1 MGEANDGRWA
11 VGPIRRIW
19 SGRRRGAA
27 EDLPAPADVPAPE
40 DIAVRDI
47 AAAEAADRLPAPDP
61 EPFDPQPPPRF
72 NLAAIRLAALGL
84 ALVLTIALTMA
95 ALFVGGPPSVAQLRA
110 QAGVDGWSELTV
122 GVKDDQPGVAY
133 WNPETEDWSGF
144 DIDVAYMI
152 AEDLGFRRAE
162 VKFFAIESEDRVRMQ
177 ATDPGGKRVPV
188 RMVIASYSITPER
201 VATPGVR
208 FSAPY
213 LYTEQSVITLKGV
226 PPISSLDDLDGR
238 TVCTLSASTSEA
250 APGRAGATVR
260 RKNQVSECFAA
271 LRRREV
277 DAVSTDAAIL
287 AGYKTEFPAE
297 FEHRDLGMDTIEAW
311 GVNAGENEALRDLVD
326 LTLYRSL
333 KDPADDRW
341 EVAYRQ
347 HFAAQE
353 KANRDAPI
361 AQAQQPD
368 VPRPD
373 VRQLPWENVLP

>member
-1 MGEANDGRWA
+1 MGEASGGRTP
-11 VGPIRRIW
+11 VELGRRIW
-19 SGRRRGAA
+19 PLRRRRAA
-27 EDLPAPADVPAPE
+27 EDFPAAEPAPE

-61 EPFDPQPPPRF
+61 EPFDPQPPARF
-72 NLAAIRLAALGL
+72 DLAAIRLAALGL
-84 ALVLTIALTMA
+84 ALVLTIAITMA

-110 QAGVDGWSELTV
+110 EAGVDGWSELTV

-133 WNPETEDWSGF
+133 HDPVDDTWSGF

-152 AEDLGFRRAE
+152 AEDLGFHRAE

-177 ATDPGGKRVPV
+177 ATDPSGKRVQV

-213 LYTEQSVITLKGV
+213 LYTEQSVITLKGEQ
-226 PPISSLDDLDGR
+226 PISSLDDLDGR

-260 RKNQVSECFAA
+260 RKNRVSECFAA
-271 LRRREV
+271 LRKREV

-287 AGYKTEFPAE
+287 AGYKYEYPAE
-297 FEHRDLGMDTIEAW
+297 FDHWDLGMDAIEAW

-347 HFAAQE
+347 HLAAQVP
-353 KANRDAPI
+353 KNADVPI

>member
-1 MGEANDGRWA
+1 VDEANGGRSVA
-11 VGPIRRIW
+11 GPLRRIW
-19 SGRRRGAA
+19 PVRRRGAA
-27 EDLPAPADVPAPE
+27 DDLPAPPDIAAPE

-61 EPFDPQPPPRF
+61 EPYEDPPPRI

-95 ALFVGGPPSVAQLRA
+95 RLFVGGPPSVAELRA
-110 QAGVDGWSELTV
+110 EAGVDGWAKITV
-122 GVKDDQPGVAY
+122 GVKDDQPGIAS
-133 WNPETEDWSGF
+133 WDPEHAWSGF
-144 DIDVAYMI
+144 DIDIAYMI

-162 VKFFAIESEDRVRMQ
+162 VEFFAIESEDRVRMQ
-177 ATDPGGKRVPV
+177 ATDSEGKRVPV
-188 RMVIASYSITPER
+188 QMVIASYSITPER
-201 VATPGVR
+201 AALPGVR

-213 LYTEQSVITLKGV
+213 LYTEQSVITLKGGQ
-226 PPISSLDDLDGR
+226 PISSLDDLDGR

-260 RKNQVSECFAA
+260 RKNRISECIDA
-271 LRRREV
+271 LRKREV

-287 AGYKTEFPAE
+287 AGYKARHDKEFD
-297 FEHRDLGMDTIEAW
+297 HWDLGVDDIEAW

-341 EVAYRQ
+341 EVAYQ
-347 HFAAQE
+347 KYLAAPEAEQP
-353 KANRDAPI
+353 RVPI

-373 VRQLPWENVLP
+373 VRQLPWEKVLP